1 MSEVAE
7 QGLIFVGLC
16 CFFLPFVV
24 CFSHLACYLPS
35 FLSRSIKTILND
47 TQIFTQASVL
57 LKLNLQLMSF

>member
-16 CFFLPFVV
+16 CIFLH
-24 CFSHLACYLPS
+24 FSCYLPS

>member
-7 QGLIFVGLC
+7 QGLIFVGL

>member
-16 CFFLPFVV
+16 